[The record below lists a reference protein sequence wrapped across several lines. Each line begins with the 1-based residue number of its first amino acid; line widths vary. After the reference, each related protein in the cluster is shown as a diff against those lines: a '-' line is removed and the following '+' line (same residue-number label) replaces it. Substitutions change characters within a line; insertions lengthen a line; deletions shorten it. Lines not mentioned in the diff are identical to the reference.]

1 MAHGYNLGAVIA
13 KPQNGSGLHSHTT
26 AEVFLIYSGSWRYYW
41 GAEGKEEIMLNARKK
56 STVKRVA
63 RALKKASRS
72 HAGQAK
78 KLEKVV
84 NSATKKKKKK

>member
-1 MAHGYNLGAVIA
+1 
-13 KPQNGSGLHSHTT
+13 
-26 AEVFLIYSGSWRYYW
+26 
-41 GAEGKEEIMLNARKK
+41 MLNARKK

-78 KLEKVV
+78 KLDKSKKA
-84 NSATKKKKKK
+84 NRKKKKCWNQTRLPRRVTEPTTTNKSINDTQRINQRHPKPSISSKPETF

>member
-1 MAHGYNLGAVIA
+1 
-13 KPQNGSGLHSHTT
+13 
-26 AEVFLIYSGSWRYYW
+26 
-41 GAEGKEEIMLNARKK
+41 MLNARKK

-84 NSATKKKKKK
+84 SSATKKKKRK